1 MIDRI
6 PCRRP
11 PLLLG
16 LGRLAGVRIG
26 VVRVLVRRREADL
39 AFVPATEHS
48 SCFSLYHQL
57 HKLLCLTVYGEN
69 LAKLVGFHTLD
80 YQRDV
85 SV

>member
-48 SCFSLYHQL
+48 PCFSLYYQL
-57 HKLLCLTVYGEN
+57 HKFVM
-69 LAKLVGFHTLD
+69 FM
-80 YQRDV
+80 V